1 MSTRRAANN
10 IGRREHPNAPL
21 QVMPRRLV
29 RLRLMTAASCP
40 RHCFANWPHH
50 ITGMQKN
57 GVSFRE
63 HRELGEVRWLR
74 DYDRALAL
82 AAEQGKPVL
91 LLFQEVPG
99 CSTCVRFGQDVL
111 THPLMVELI
120 ADRFVPVAIFNN
132 HPGADAEILR
142 RYDEPS
148 WNNPVVRFLGPDG
161 AELLPKLA
169 DRYDALGLHEKITAV
184 LEMLGDDVPGY
195 FRSLGRDL
203 LVEYGLSKRVTYT
216 TPCFWS
222 GETSLAQHPA
232 VITTDAGWVDGEEV
246 VQVHFEPREVSRP
259 DLDSYARAEGF
270 SPIESGGFEL
280 DREPQFYLRKIA
292 ARHLPL
298 TPAQRTRINLAVPYR
313 CSLADVLSPQQSAWL
328 ADPRLQQSS
337 GDEAYRQDIRQSWPA
352 LVAQLGLI
360 GKEQ

>member
-1 MSTRRAANN
+1 
-10 IGRREHPNAPL
+10 
-21 QVMPRRLV
+21 
-29 RLRLMTAASCP
+29 
-40 RHCFANWPHH
+40 
-50 ITGMQKN
+50 MQKN
-57 GVSFRE
+57 VISFRE
-63 HRELGEVRWLR
+63 HRELGEVAWLR
-74 DYDRALAL
+74 DHNRGLAL

-132 HPGADAEILR
+132 HPGADAETLR
-142 RYDEPS
+142 RYEEPS

-161 AELLPKLA
+161 AELVPKLA
-169 DRYDALGLHEKITAV
+169 DRYDGLGLHEKITAV

-195 FRSLGRDL
+195 FRLLGRDL
-203 LVEYGLSKRVTYT
+203 LVEYGLSDCVTYT

-222 GETSLAQHPA
+222 GETSLAQHQA

-246 VQVHFEPREVSRP
+246 VQVHFDPREVSRP
-259 DLDSYARAEGF
+259 DLDAYARTEGF
-270 SPIESGGFEL
+270 SPIESGGFDL
-280 DREPQFYLRKIA
+280 DGEPQYYLRKDA

-313 CSLADVLSPQQSAWL
+313 EWLANLLSPQQFAWL
-328 ADPRLQQSS
+328 ADARLQRSS
-337 GDEAYRQDIRQSWPA
+337 GDETYRHDIRQSWPA
-352 LVAQLGLI
+352 LAAQLGHV
-360 GKEQ
+360 GRER

>member
-1 MSTRRAANN
+1 
-10 IGRREHPNAPL
+10 
-21 QVMPRRLV
+21 
-29 RLRLMTAASCP
+29 
-40 RHCFANWPHH
+40 
-50 ITGMQKN
+50 MQKN

-195 FRSLGRDL
+195 FRLLGRDL
-203 LVEYGLSKRVTYT
+203 LVEYGLSKHVTYT

-232 VITTDAGWVDGEEV
+232 VITTDACWVDGEEA
-246 VQVHFEPREVSRP
+246 VQVHFEPREASRT

-270 SPIESGGFEL
+270 SPIESDGFEL

-313 CSLADVLSPQQSAWL
+313 RSLADVLSPQQSAWL
-328 ADPRLQQSS
+328 ADPRLRQSS

>member
-1 MSTRRAANN
+1 MHSQTSLLSDADREQIAAAEITARIANAIDSAAQKRSGDAPITLTGCGDGFRQEPRYLLRICPCPEHSISRSSTISP
-10 IGRREHPNAPL
+10 IGP
-21 QVMPRRLV
+21 QGRLLIV
-29 RLRLMTAASCP
+29 LRTGLTIFLACKTMVSPFASIASSAT
-40 RHCFANWPHH
+40 FW
-50 ITGMQKN
+50 
-57 GVSFRE
+57 
-63 HRELGEVRWLR
+63 WLR

-82 AAEQGKPVL
+82 AAEQRKPML

-120 ADRFVPVAIFNN
+120 ADRLVSVAIFNN

-222 GETSLAQHPA
+222 GETSLAQHQLA
-232 VITTDAGWVDGEEV
+232 ITTDAGWVDGEEV
-246 VQVHFEPREVSRP
+246 VQVHFEPREVSRT
-259 DLDSYARAEGF
+259 DLDFYARAEGF
-270 SPIESGGFEL
+270 QP
-280 DREPQFYLRKIA
+280 DRKRRFRA
-292 ARHLPL
+292 
-298 TPAQRTRINLAVPYR
+298 
-313 CSLADVLSPQQSAWL
+313 
-328 ADPRLQQSS
+328 
-337 GDEAYRQDIRQSWPA
+337 
-352 LVAQLGLI
+352 
-360 GKEQ
+360 

>member
-1 MSTRRAANN
+1 
-10 IGRREHPNAPL
+10 
-21 QVMPRRLV
+21 
-29 RLRLMTAASCP
+29 
-40 RHCFANWPHH
+40 
-50 ITGMQKN
+50 MQQN

-63 HRELGEVRWLR
+63 HRELGEIAWQR
-74 DYDRALAL
+74 DYDRGLAL

-120 ADRFVPVAIFNN
+120 ANRFVPVAIFNN

-169 DRYDALGLHEKITAV
+169 DRYDALGLHEKIGAV
-184 LEMLGDDVPGY
+184 LKMLGDDVPGY
-195 FRSLGRDL
+195 FRLLGRDL
-203 LVEYGLSKRVTYT
+203 QVEYGLSQCVTYT

-246 VQVHFEPREVSRP
+246 VQVHFDPGVASRHE
-259 DLDSYARAEGF
+259 LDDYARGEGF
-270 SPIESGGFEL
+270 RPVDGGSFGF
-280 DREPQFYLRKIA
+280 DREPQFYVRKSP

-298 TPAQRTRINLAVPYR
+298 TPAQRTQINLAVPYR
-313 CSLADVLSPQQSAWL
+313 TPLADLLSPQQDAWL
-328 ADPRLQQSS
+328 ADPRLRGAS

-352 LVAQLGLI
+352 LAVQLGLI
-360 GKEQ
+360 GKEK

>member
-1 MSTRRAANN
+1 
-10 IGRREHPNAPL
+10 
-21 QVMPRRLV
+21 
-29 RLRLMTAASCP
+29 
-40 RHCFANWPHH
+40 
-50 ITGMQKN
+50 MQQS

-63 HRELGEVRWLR
+63 HRELGEVAWLR
-74 DYDRALAL
+74 DHDRGVAL

-99 CSTCVRFGQDVL
+99 CSTCVRFGQDGL
-111 THPLMVELI
+111 THPLMAELI

-132 HPGADAEILR
+132 RPGADAEILR

-161 AELLPKLA
+161 AELLPRLA
-169 DRYDALGLHEKITAV
+169 DRYDALGLHERIAAV
-184 LEMLGDDVPGY
+184 LERLGEDVPGY
-195 FRSLGRDL
+195 FRLLGRGL
-203 LVEYGLSKRVTYT
+203 LVEHGLSKCVTYT

-246 VQVHFEPREVSRP
+246 VQVHFDPREASRP
-259 DLDSYARAEGF
+259 HLDAYARAEGF
-270 SPIESGGFEL
+270 SPTDRGGFGL
-280 DREPQFYLRKIA
+280 DREPQFYLRKHP

-298 TPAQRTRINLAVPYR
+298 TPAQRTQINLAVPYR
-313 CSLADVLSPQQSAWL
+313 ASLADLLSPQQSAWL
-328 ADPRLQQSS
+328 ADPQLQRSS

-352 LVAQLGLI
+352 LAAQLGLI
-360 GKEQ
+360 GKEK

>member
-1 MSTRRAANN
+1 MIA
-10 IGRREHPNAPL
+10 
-21 QVMPRRLV
+21 
-29 RLRLMTAASCP
+29 
-40 RHCFANWPHH
+40 
-50 ITGMQKN
+50 MQKN
-57 GVSFRE
+57 GISYRE
-63 HRELGEVRWLR
+63 HRELGEVAWLR
-74 DYDRALAL
+74 DHDRGLAL

-99 CSTCVRFGQDVL
+99 CSICVRFGQDVL

-132 HPGADAEILR
+132 HSGADAEILR

-169 DRYDALGLHEKITAV
+169 DRYDGLGLYEKITAV

-195 FRSLGRDL
+195 FRLLGRDL
-203 LVEYGLSKRVTYT
+203 LIEYGLSKCVTYT

-246 VQVHFEPREVSRP
+246 VQVHVDPREVSRP
-259 DLDSYARAEGF
+259 DLDAYARAEGF
-270 SPIESGGFEL
+270 NPTESGGFEL
-280 DREPQFYLRKIA
+280 DSEPQFYLRKSP

-313 CSLADVLSPQQSAWL
+313 DPLVDLLSPQQSAWL
-328 ADPRLQQSS
+328 ADPQLQRSS

-352 LVAQLGLI
+352 LMTQLGLI
-360 GKEQ
+360 GKEK

>member
-1 MSTRRAANN
+1 
-10 IGRREHPNAPL
+10 
-21 QVMPRRLV
+21 
-29 RLRLMTAASCP
+29 
-40 RHCFANWPHH
+40 
-50 ITGMQKN
+50 MQQN

-63 HRELGEVRWLR
+63 HRELGEVAWLR
-74 DYDRALAL
+74 DHDRGVAL

-91 LLFQEVPG
+91 LLFQEIPG

-132 HPGADAEILR
+132 HPGADAEILH

-184 LEMLGDDVPGY
+184 LELLGDDVPGY
-195 FRSLGRDL
+195 FRLLGRDL
-203 LVEYGLSKRVTYT
+203 LVEYGLSKCVTYT

-246 VQVHFEPREVSRP
+246 VEVHFDPRAASRH
-259 DLDSYARAEGF
+259 DLDAYARAEGF
-270 SPIESGGFEL
+270 SPIESGRFGV
-280 DREPQFYLRKIA
+280 DREPQFYLRKSPA
-292 ARHLPL
+292 LHLPL
-298 TPAQRTRINLAVPYR
+298 TPAQRTQINLAVPYR
-313 CSLADVLSPQQSAWL
+313 GSLADLLSPQQSAWL
-328 ADPRLQQSS
+328 ADPQLQRSS

-352 LVAQLGLI
+352 LAGKLGLI
-360 GKEQ
+360 GMEK

>member
-1 MSTRRAANN
+1 
-10 IGRREHPNAPL
+10 
-21 QVMPRRLV
+21 
-29 RLRLMTAASCP
+29 
-40 RHCFANWPHH
+40 
-50 ITGMQKN
+50 MQQN

-63 HRELGEVRWLR
+63 HRELGEVAWLR
-74 DYDRALAL
+74 DHDRGLAL
-82 AAEQGKPVL
+82 AAEQGKPVV

-148 WNNPVVRFLGPDG
+148 WNNPVVRFIGADG

-169 DRYDALGLHEKITAV
+169 DRYDALGLHGKITAV
-184 LEMLGDDVPGY
+184 LENLGDDVPAY
-195 FRSLGRDL
+195 FRLLGRDL
-203 LVEYGLSKRVTYT
+203 LVEYGLSECVTYA

-246 VQVHFEPREVSRP
+246 VQVHFDPREVSRP
-259 DLDSYARAEGF
+259 DLDAYAREEGF
-270 SPIESGGFEL
+270 SPTESRGFAI
-280 DREPQFYLRKIA
+280 DREPQFYLRKSP

-298 TPAQRTRINLAVPYR
+298 TPSQRTQINLAVPYR
-313 CSLADVLSPQQSAWL
+313 GSLADLLSPQQSAWL
-328 ADPRLQQSS
+328 ADPRLQRSS
-337 GDEAYRQDIRQSWPA
+337 GDEAYRRDIRRSWPELA
-352 LVAQLGLI
+352 AHLGLA
-360 GKEQ
+360 GKEK